1 MTLPYVMVEGNVVAE
16 PELRFTPGGKAVVNF
31 RVAANSKRQV
41 NGQWEDG
48 DSLFMSCSAWEQLA
62 ENIAE
67 TVKKGMAVM
76 VYGQLKQRE
85 WEDKE
90 GQKRISVEMDARNVG
105 ISLRYAT
112 AEVKRIERSKGPE
125 QAAKGGA
132 SSDEPPF

>member
-1 MTLPYVMVEGNVVAE
+1 MTLPYTLVEGNVVND
-16 PELRFTPGGKAVVNF
+16 PELRFTPSGKAVVNF

-48 DSLFMSCSAWEQLA
+48 DSLFLTCSAWEQLA

-67 TVKKGMAVM
+67 TVKKGMAVL

-85 WEDKE
+85 FDDKE
-90 GQKRISVEMDARNVG
+90 GVHRTVVEMDAKNVG
-105 ISLRYAT
+105 VSLRYAT
-112 AEVKRIERSKGPE
+112 AEVKRIERSKAPD
-125 QAAKGGA
+125 QAGGK